1 VQCFPQ
7 QFASWKDG
15 CYLHAPLD
23 GKLIQPASKENLL
36 GFKLMVPHAVGV
48 AVVIGSVG
56 SEWVMLK
63 KHRDDQTWEGSV
75 DMAKI
80 WSTNARV
87 AVCAAYEGSADTYST
102 LLEYST

>member
-1 VQCFPQ
+1 
-7 QFASWKDG
+7 
-15 CYLHAPLD
+15 
-23 GKLIQPASKENLL
+23 
-36 GFKLMVPHAVGV
+36 MVPHAVGV

-63 KHRDDQTWEGSV
+63 KRGDDTWEGGV
-75 DMAKI
+75 DMAKV
-80 WSTNARV
+80 WATNARV

>member
-1 VQCFPQ
+1 
-7 QFASWKDG
+7 
-15 CYLHAPLD
+15 
-23 GKLIQPASKENLL
+23 
-36 GFKLMVPHAVGV
+36 MVPHGVGV

-63 KHRDDQTWEGSV
+63 TNGKDIWEGEV
-75 DMAKI
+75 DMVKV
-80 WSTNARV
+80 WGTNARV